1 MTWALAV
8 TQTVGYGVLYYTF
21 GVAVVPMESTFG
33 WTRDATSGAFS
44 LMLLM
49 AGVSAWTVGRLLD
62 RGHARVVMTTAS
74 LTGALLLVAW
84 ANVTALWQ
92 LYAVMVG
99 LGVVLAASA
108 YEAAFT
114 VLARWMGRYR
124 MRSFLVVTAMA
135 GLASTIFVP
144 ATNALIERFSWQTA
158 LLILALLMAG
168 LAAPLHAAFV
178 RRPPDTEEDMP
189 EASLPLREARRMPAF
204 RYMTVAFAI
213 DTTLIVTLAA
223 HAVPLFINRGF
234 TPADAALAAGS
245 LGLLQVFGR
254 LVFAPASERLPL
266 SLLATVTYGLR
277 IVAIAALLLH
287 TGPWGVAVFV
297 VTFGLSNGAS
307 TLARAGLVAERF
319 GTASF
324 GAINGSMTTIVA
336 LARPLGPW
344 LLGVAFAAS
353 GGYASG
359 LWGLLLVAVF
369 ATWAVHQSGR
379 TLR

>member
-1 MTWALAV
+1 
-8 TQTVGYGVLYYTF
+8 
-21 GVAVVPMESTFG
+21 
-33 WTRDATSGAFS
+33 
-44 LMLLM
+44 
-49 AGVSAWTVGRLLD
+49 
-62 RGHARVVMTTAS
+62 
-74 LTGALLLVAW
+74 
-84 ANVTALWQ
+84 
-92 LYAVMVG
+92 
-99 LGVVLAASA
+99 
-108 YEAAFT
+108 
-114 VLARWMGRYR
+114 
-124 MRSFLVVTAMA
+124 
-135 GLASTIFVP
+135 
-144 ATNALIERFSWQTA
+144 
-158 LLILALLMAG
+158 
-168 LAAPLHAAFV
+168 
-178 RRPPDTEEDMP
+178 
-189 EASLPLREARRMPAF
+189 MPAF

-245 LGLLQVFGR
+245 LGLLQVVGR

-287 TGPWGVAVFV
+287 TGPWSVAVFV
-297 VTFGLSNGAS
+297 VPFGLSNGAS

-359 LWGLLLVAVF
+359 LWGLLVVAMF
-369 ATWAVHQSGR
+369 ATWAIHQSGR